1 MKLGL
6 KDDDTIVAI
15 STPLGRAGIGIVR
28 MSGRDALSIADKMF
42 VSKNKQKPSEFK
54 SFSVHYGDVV
64 RLQDGC
70 DNNAFV
76 RVDKDNPC
84 YEVIDEALLTVMRA
98 PKSYTREDVVEI
110 SSHGGIACLKA
121 ILSLAV
127 KLGARLAEP
136 GEFTKRAFLNGR
148 IDLAQAEAVMDIIN
162 SKTEAFLRISTS
174 QLKGDLSVE
183 LEKIR
188 EMLMDVFVKIEAA
201 INFPEDDIGENV
213 DKGIDANRYRKD
225 SPFLKEISSAIERIE
240 ALLKT
245 AEQGRIMR
253 EGISIV
259 FCGRPNVGKSSLL
272 NALLRTPRA
281 IVSDIPGTTRDT
293 IEESA
298 QIKGVPVRLVDT
310 AGILEPKDLI
320 EEEAIKRS
328 HDSIMA
334 ADIILFI
341 VDANSILTDEDK
353 RIFEQ
358 IKARNVVVVVN
369 KCDLQQRLDDTEI
382 MALCPGKRLVKVSAV
397 KRMGMEALETA
408 IFENVWSTDMDSQ
421 EGIIL
426 SNLRHVE
433 SLERCREYLMEAVY
447 LLRNASVYEIISEQI
462 RQAVGFLDK
471 ITGRNIDTDLLDVV
485 FSRFCIGK

>member
-1 MKLGL
+1 MELGL
-6 KDDDTIVAI
+6 KQEDTIVAI

-42 VSKNKQKPSEFK
+42 VSKNKQRPSQFK

-64 RLQDGC
+64 RLQEGS
-70 DNNAFV
+70 DNNTLIS
-76 RVDKDNPC
+76 VDKDNAC

-127 KLGARLAEP
+127 KLGARLAES

-174 QLKGDLSVE
+174 QLKGDLSTE
-183 LEKIR
+183 LERIR
-188 EMLMDVFVKIEAA
+188 RLLMDVFVKIEAV
-201 INFPEDDIGENV
+201 INFPEDDICEEV
-213 DKGIDANRYRKD
+213 DKSVDVKRCRRH
-225 SPFLKEISSAIERIE
+225 STFLEEISSAIERIE
-240 ALLKT
+240 SLLKT

-253 EGISIV
+253 EGINIV

-310 AGILEPKDLI
+310 AGILEPRDLI
-320 EEEAIKRS
+320 EEEAVKRS
-328 HDSIMA
+328 RDSIKA

-341 VDANSILTDEDK
+341 VDANSIFTDEDK
-353 RIFEQ
+353 RLFEQ
-358 IKARNVVVVVN
+358 IKERNVIVVVN
-369 KCDLQQRLDDTEI
+369 KCDLQQRLDESEI
-382 MALCPGKRLVKVSAV
+382 MALCPNKSLVKVSAV
-397 KRMGMEALETA
+397 KRMGLEVLETA
-408 IFENVWSTDMDSQ
+408 IFESVWSTDMDSQ

-426 SNLRHVE
+426 TNLRHVE
-433 SLERCREYLMEAVY
+433 ALERCRGCLFEAVS
-447 LLRNASVYEIISEQI
+447 LLRDASPAEIVSEQI

-471 ITGRNIDTDLLDVV
+471 ITGRNIDADLLNAI